1 MKIKKSSDGITSV
14 KILPNQKISYDPG
27 SSSYIIETDVMDG
40 QIHRSIIPDYILDQ
54 LYNEA
59 WEGGEDDPHMDKP
72 NTED

>member
-59 WEGGEDDPHMDKP
+59 WEGDDDPHMDKP